1 MCWAMP
7 QGVSRRPHAGWEL
20 PKSRER
26 SAPDSALKLPGAGSL
41 TMTSSHPT
49 FPAHSEPHLGEVHVL
64 CGGQPKASLGTLVG
78 QQPRGQL
85 VGHLDVTAKV
95 ASRVLGSI
103 AQEQGQPLGAPRI
116 QA

>member
-1 MCWAMP
+1 MCCAMH
-7 QGVSRRPHAGWEL
+7 QKFSWKPHAGWEL
-20 PKSRER
+20 PESRDG
-26 SAPDSALKLPGAGSL
+26 SAPHSALRLPGAGSL

-49 FPAHSEPHLGEVHVL
+49 FPAHSEPHLCEVHVL

-85 VGHLDVTAKV
+85 VGHLDITTKI

-103 AQEQGQPLGAPRI
+103 AQEQGQPLGAPRV

>member
-1 MCWAMP
+1 
-7 QGVSRRPHAGWEL
+7 
-20 PKSRER
+20 
-26 SAPDSALKLPGAGSL
+26 
-41 TMTSSHPT
+41 MTSSHPT
-49 FPAHSEPHLGEVHVL
+49 FPAHSEPHLCEVHVL

-85 VGHLDVTAKV
+85 VGRLDITTKI

-103 AQEQGQPLGAPRI
+103 AQEQGQPLGAPRV